1 MFKAAIFD
9 LDGTLLDS
17 MGVWKKIDI
26 DFLAKRG
33 LPVPETFFDDISAL
47 SARET
52 AEYTIALFAMTESVD
67 DLLREWHDMAI
78 HEYSYNIRLKP
89 FAKEYL
95 EQLKLHKIKLGTA
108 TSLSKDLAEPVLR
121 NNGIYHLFD
130 ILSFTDEV
138 ERGKK
143 FPDIYLLAAQRLDVP
158 PGQCVVF
165 EDVPQGITSAKS
177 AGMKTV
183 GVYDEA
189 FKEHWAQI
197 QKTAD
202 ACLYDFRE
210 NPFRLV
216 ASSDWAKE

>member
-1 MFKAAIFD
+1 MLKAAIFD

-17 MGVWKKIDI
+17 MSVWRKIDI

-33 LPVPETFFDDISAL
+33 LPVPKTFFDDISAL

-52 AEYTIALFAMTESVD
+52 AEYTIGLFGMSESVE

-78 HEYSYNIRLKP
+78 HEYTHNIRLKP

-95 EQLKLHKIKLGTA
+95 KQLKSCGIKLATA
-108 TSLSKDLAEPVLR
+108 TSLSKDLTEPVLQ
-121 NNGIYHLFD
+121 NNAVYHLFD
-130 ILSFTDEV
+130 VLCFTDEV

-143 FPDIYLLAAQRLDVP
+143 FPDVYLLASQRLDVP

-165 EDVPQGITSAKS
+165 EDVPQGIASAKS

-183 GVYDEA
+183 GVYDES
-189 FKEHWAQI
+189 FREHWAQI

-202 ACLYDFRE
+202 ACLHDFRE
-210 NPFRLV
+210 NPFQLV
-216 ASSDWAKE
+216 P